1 MILPNWKI
9 SFVKVPETPRRKR
22 GAGTDKEYGQKGVAD
37 TSADAPE
44 TPGEAIV
51 KRLTNERIQVIDVKR
66 RRFIVKGIYVIL
78 NEIRVQS

>member
-1 MILPNWKI
+1 MILSNWTI

-51 KRLTNERIQVIDVKR
+51 KRLTNERIQVIDVW
-66 RRFIVKGIYVIL
+66 
-78 NEIRVQS
+78 NEEGLSWMEYIKYK

>member
-1 MILPNWKI
+1 MILSNWTI

-37 TSADAPE
+37 TSTDTPE

-51 KRLTNERIQVIDVKR
+51 KRLTNERIQVIDVRNVEGLTRMEYFVCIK
-66 RRFIVKGIYVIL
+66 
-78 NEIRVQS
+78 